1 MLFKRFPYI
10 CPTLATGVFRD
21 FGQMLKFNI
30 SSPQKAI
37 FRPTLSHCFPYTKVL
52 PKFTQ
57 SPTKALPKP
66 SPVEFNWCQVSVLQ
80 RQNRGRY
87 WALPKNALFKIIT
100 NQQIIFVKKFSEIS
114 VKFKLKSTLW
124 SGIVKNFGPQGREL
138 DIYS

>member
-1 MLFKRFPYI
+1 MLFKRFPHI
-10 CPTLATGVFRD
+10 CPTLVAGVFRD
-21 FGQMLKFNI
+21 FSQMLNFNI

-80 RQNRGRY
+80 RQNRGRCG
-87 WALPKNALFKIIT
+87 ALPQNALLKVIVSQRIA
-100 NQQIIFVKKFSEIS
+100 FVKKFSKIS
-114 VKFKLKSTLW
+114 VKFKLKSTFC